1 MQAADHSQR
10 GSKLRTPRHETIVV
24 ISQLFVARRT
34 PAGLWHDILVL
45 IPPLMM
51 PLSKHGPRISFPEH
65 KQAESAKRPSSGKSV
80 NATRRLG
87 TLRRAPSVPHA
98 GSTAIVS
105 NPVRLDGYKKLEGE
119 NQGNRTAAGG
129 PMDPR
134 RPRWFWGAPAGLRL
148 ATCFH
153 LTGWE
158 KRGSGRMDIND

>member
-1 MQAADHSQR
+1 MRPSSLSTNCLLPGGHLQDS
-10 GSKLRTPRHETIVV
+10 GTIY
-24 ISQLFVARRT
+24 SYSY
-34 PAGLWHDILVL
+34 
-45 IPPLMM
+45 PPLMM
-51 PLSKHGPRISFPEH
+51 PLSKHGPRISYPEH

-134 RPRWFWGAPAGLRL
+134 RPSAVL
-148 ATCFH
+148 
-153 LTGWE
+153 
-158 KRGSGRMDIND
+158 GRSSILQLVFV